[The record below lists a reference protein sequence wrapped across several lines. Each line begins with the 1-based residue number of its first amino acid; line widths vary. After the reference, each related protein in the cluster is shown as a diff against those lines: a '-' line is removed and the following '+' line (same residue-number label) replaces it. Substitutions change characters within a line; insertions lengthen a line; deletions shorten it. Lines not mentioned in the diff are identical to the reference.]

1 MRSKAN
7 QLFARSNKGKE
18 AVDRAREISESFL
31 KLKKPSGVITETNV
45 KLSTPLELKYENFL
59 RNDQTVTQIGKL
71 NNCEVIYL
79 FMIVGIAL

>member
-31 KLKKPSGVITETNV
+31 KLKKPSCVITETNV